1 MDSIATKARTLHSKG
16 SNCAQSVLCAFSDT
30 LGFDFTLAHR
40 LSTCMGAGIG
50 RKQLVCGAI
59 TGGAMALGAA
69 FGNDSGDDLAAKE
82 RSYAIVNEFVSRLEN
97 EFGATDC
104 ATLLGVDLQTEAGK
118 AEFKARGLGEKVCDK
133 IIASSAELVEE
144 YLEKESDHRRPS

>member
-1 MDSIATKARTLHSKG
+1 MDTIVIKARTLHGKG
-16 SNCAQSVLCAFSDT
+16 SNCAQSVLCAFADT

-40 LSTCMGAGIG
+40 LSICMGAGMG

-69 FGNDSGDDLAAKE
+69 LGNDAGDDLAAKE
-82 RSYAIVNEFVSRLEN
+82 RSYAIVNEFVSRLED

-104 ATLLGVDLQTEAGK
+104 ATLLGVDLQTETGK
-118 AEFKARGLGEKVCDK
+118 AEFKARGLGASICDK
-133 IIASSAELVEE
+133 IIARSAELVEG
-144 YLEKESDHRRPS
+144 YLKKDSRRP